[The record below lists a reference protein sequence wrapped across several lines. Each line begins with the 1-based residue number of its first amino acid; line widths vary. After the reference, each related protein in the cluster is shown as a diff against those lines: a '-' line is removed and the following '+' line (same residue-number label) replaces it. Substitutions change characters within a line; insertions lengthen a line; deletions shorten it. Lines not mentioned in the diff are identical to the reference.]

1 MSGQQESS
9 SKGWIIV
16 ITSIIGVI
24 GTITVA
30 YFAFRGAIFPAQLE
44 IEASQTAQSILS
56 TQIADSIWITQTAHS
71 LEVSLSS
78 VPPSQILS
86 PTEDPVAFSPT
97 TIPSATF
104 APPPTVMPTE
114 PPQNVCDRYE
124 KVPLQLYWSDERQDN
139 FTAAATDSIN
149 GAVSPLYYFVRTEGY
164 IFPTPQNDT
173 IPLELYYEGYT
184 RFDNFTMATQ
194 AGMEEALRIGYWR
207 VRTEGYVFSAHY
219 PGTVPLDV
227 YWHSGRAD
235 NFTTATNEGK
245 TAAQAA
251 GYQRI
256 RTEGY
261 ICP

>member
-1 MSGQQESS
+1 MTDKKEDHKASFWLTLPGC
-9 SKGWIIV
+9 
-16 ITSIIGVI
+16 ITAIG
-24 GTITVA
+24 GLITAVVGSYIALVVA
-30 YFAFRGAIFPAQLE
+30 GVVPAPFAPTATLPPPLSVTPPIFAPE
-44 IEASQTAQSILS
+44 E
-56 TQIADSIWITQTAHS
+56 DSPLTPIS
-71 LEVSLSS
+71 N
-78 VPPSQILS
+78 
-86 PTEDPVAFSPT
+86 DPFAFSPT
-97 TIPSATF
+97 IIPTATF

-124 KVPLQLYWSDERQDN
+124 KVPLQLYWSEERQDN

-164 IFPTPQNDT
+164 IFPTPQNGT
-173 IPLELYYEGYT
+173 VPLELYYEGYT
-184 RFDNFTMATQ
+184 RFDNFTTATQ

-207 VRTEGYVFSAHY
+207 VRTEGYIFSTQY
-219 PGTVPLDV
+219 PGTVPLEV

-251 GYQRI
+251 GYQLI